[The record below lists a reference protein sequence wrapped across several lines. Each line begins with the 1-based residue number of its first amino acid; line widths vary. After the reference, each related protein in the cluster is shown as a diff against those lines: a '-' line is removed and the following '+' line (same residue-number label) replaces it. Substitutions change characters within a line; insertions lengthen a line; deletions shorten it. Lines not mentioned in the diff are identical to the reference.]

1 MTSAVPIVTPEKC
14 CPIIAGNA
22 LHGRWTSVPRM
33 LTLLLWPELTIHI
46 IYTPPHLNNREN
58 ALQRTCM
65 EAHSKPLYGR
75 LCEDFRIQ
83 NNWKRVGRR
92 RTIDFLLPVGSFE
105 SREPI
110 AASDSAADA
119 D

>member
-1 MTSAVPIVTPEKC
+1 
-14 CPIIAGNA
+14 
-22 LHGRWTSVPRM
+22 
-33 LTLLLWPELTIHI
+33 
-46 IYTPPHLNNREN
+46 
-58 ALQRTCM
+58 M

-75 LCEDFRIQ
+75 LCVDFRIQ

-119 D
+119 DY